1 MDDEKTGLVI
11 AGGGAVALLVGMV
24 VGSRLLRLLGLLGA
38 LAGGSLYARAK
49 YSERSEKID
58 EAASNIQ
65 SELDDLDPV
74 AQAQVLAKLAHHPD
88 S

>member
-1 MDDEKTGLVI
+1 MSDEKTGLVI
-11 AGGGAVALLVGMV
+11 AGGGAVALVLGMV
-24 VGSRLLRLLGLLGA
+24 VGSRVLRLLGLLGA

-49 YSERSEKID
+49 YSERSEKIE
-58 EAASNIQ
+58 EAASHIQ

-74 AQAQVLAKLAHHPD
+74 AQAQVMAKLARPD